1 MTYKMTWKDR
11 IYCAIIGLTAL
22 YLDLR
27 IIGYIWNL
35 MANGIAGNNITSIV
49 AAGLIAYL
57 GGGAVVIVL
66 SVIAFHFI
74 AGAITGY

>member
-1 MTYKMTWKDR
+1 
-11 IYCAIIGLTAL
+11 
-22 YLDLR
+22 
-27 IIGYIWNL
+27 